1 MAKSR
6 ASGARTD
13 SLKDWFESKSQKVVF
28 DRGTRSITVKKRSDG
43 KFDITDS
50 TGKKLEKRNKRV
62 VLDLLAGTVKEKG
75 KVYIK
80 KSLK

>member
-6 ASGARTD
+6 TSGARTD

-28 DRGTRSITVKKRSDG
+28 DRRTRQITVNKRSDG

-62 VLDLLAGTVKEKG
+62 VLDLLAGTVREKG
-75 KVYIK
+75 KVYMI
-80 KSLK
+80 

>member
-6 ASGARTD
+6 TSGARPD
-13 SLKDWFESKSQKVVF
+13 SLKDWFESKSQKIVF
-28 DRGTRSITVKKRSDG
+28 DRGTRQITVNKRSDG

-62 VLDLLAGTVKEKG
+62 VLDLLSGTVREKG
-75 KVYIK
+75 KVHII
-80 KSLK
+80 